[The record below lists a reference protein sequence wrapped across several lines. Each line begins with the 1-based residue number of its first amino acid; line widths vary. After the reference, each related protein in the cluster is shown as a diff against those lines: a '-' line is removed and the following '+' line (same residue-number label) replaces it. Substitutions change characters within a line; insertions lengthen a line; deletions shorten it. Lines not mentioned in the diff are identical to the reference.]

1 MQLDW
6 EDKRVKRISNLKDD
20 TTLLNVKDALETF
33 WLPDIWI
40 ESLRDFD
47 VHRSLKNQATF
58 NMDNQSNF
66 NYWQSVTLKAS
77 CDMIFELYPFDCQ
90 RCDLRFSSSKLFC
103 LSFFL
108 HKCAFHVLFDA

>member
-1 MQLDW
+1 M
-6 EDKRVKRISNLKDD
+6 KRISNLKDD

-58 NMDNQSNF
+58 KMDNQSNF
-66 NYWQSVTLKAS
+66 DYWQSVTLKAS

-90 RCDLRFSSSKLFC
+90 RCDLRFSSSKFYAGLE
-103 LSFFL
+103 LAWVPRVPGT
-108 HKCAFHVLFDA
+108 H